1 MLHLSAK
8 DYDLNTIFCFESLK
22 EILIELAKSQ
32 IKMENELKNIREGNK
47 ERDNTI
53 LELKSIINNYNINE
67 ENKNTKTDNN
77 KGQDNDKNENQ
88 KIIENPLDS
97 NQVIKK
103 EKISEKDKNN
113 AQMDNNE
120 NGNNL
125 ENKNNEVNKE
135 KEKEK
140 GNISN
145 NKGMKDKSEDDDN
158 AKVSSFLIIQ
168 MNKQIKENK
177 SKIDSLEENIKNH
190 DKNIK
195 DGENQLKNLSLESQN
210 ELKSLND
217 KVNSLLKINNQL
229 EQKVESL
236 ESNIHGLDIMNMF
249 HDDGSGTVDATRVM
263 VKSLQEKVFKKF
275 ELVEARYK
283 RDGEENMKTKSLVEN
298 ILPKIEKINKDLE
311 SINEL
316 NQQKNEESEKFK
328 NINNELTDEI
338 KNLAI
343 NELDK
348 KLEKL
353 KEEIDM
359 DMSNKIKEIE
369 DKLSIM
375 STGEKDSIKLLDK
388 KISDL
393 RKKLNNIENTIKIHL
408 KAEEIENIKNELK
421 DIKSALESKLSK
433 ADLKELY
440 NNNLQC
446 LDEIND
452 IKDKLDTND
461 EEITKLREDF
471 RSAIQRMENF
481 QGNLLLHKSSPAP
494 PENKTL
500 LDLSKYIDEKKT
512 KESMNPIFKEI
523 DNLLKELTS
532 LKNKINEIENDYK
545 SYVGK
550 KIDKLEEENN
560 NKISDFKTFV
570 QNKYLG
576 KYEFNRIIKPIESQ
590 IKIMNNISRNH
601 DADSWL
607 LAKQN
612 ISCFNCASCEANIK
626 NDSYST
632 ADYLAWKKY
641 PKGEKIHRM
650 GQGFSHMLEMM
661 RSDIAKDIERNE
673 LINEKNNN
681 TINEYNYYTN
691 TLPNKDERPSSTKLR
706 LNKNEMTQQEY
717 FMGGRRKVG
726 RMKLPKMMQS
736 KIRLKKDNYTNI
748 VNQISD
754 DDVSIENMDGAPRIL
769 KIIKKN
775 KNNVKP
781 SSSETF
787 KSIQEE
793 RVRIE
798 KDNDF

>member
-343 NELDK
+343 DDLDK

-532 LKNKINEIENDYK
+532 LKNKIIEIENDYK

>member
-32 IKMENELKNIREGNK
+32 IKMENELKIIQEGNK

-316 NQQKNEESEKFK
+316 NQHKNEESEKFK

-421 DIKSALESKLSK
+421 DIKSAMESKLSK

-481 QGNLLLHKSSPAP
+481 QGNLLLHKSNPAP
-494 PENKTL
+494 HENQTL

-523 DNLLKELTS
+523 DNILKELTS

-560 NKISDFKTFV
+560 NKIADFKTFV
-570 QNKYLG
+570 QNKYLE

-673 LINEKNNN
+673 LNNEKNNN

-736 KIRLKKDNYTNI
+736 KIRLKKDNYTSI
-748 VNQISD
+748 VNQVSD
-754 DDVSIENMDGAPRIL
+754 DDVSIENIGEAPRIL

-775 KNNVKP
+775 KNNVNP
-781 SSSETF
+781 SSSKTF

>member
-1 MLHLSAK
+1 MLQLSTK
-8 DYDLNTIFCFESLK
+8 DYDLNTLFCFESLK

-32 IKMENELKNIREGNK
+32 LKMENELKNIQEGNK

-53 LELKSIINNYNINE
+53 LELKSIINNYNIND
-67 ENKNTKTDNN
+67 ENKISQNDDNI
-77 KGQDNDKNENQ
+77 GQDKDKNEIQ
-88 KIIENPLDS
+88 KAIENSSDS
-97 NQVIKK
+97 NKVIKK
-103 EKISEKDKNN
+103 EKASERDKNN
-113 AQMDNNE
+113 VQMESNE
-120 NGNNL
+120 MGNNID
-125 ENKNNEVNKE
+125 NEIKKE
-135 KEKEK
+135 KETQ
-140 GNISN
+140 NISN
-145 NKGMKDKSEDDDN
+145 NEGMKDKSEDDDN
-158 AKVSSFLIIQ
+158 SKIPSFLLMQI
-168 MNKQIKENK
+168 NKQIKEHK
-177 SKIDSLEENIKNH
+177 VKIDSLEENMKNH
-190 DKNIK
+190 SENIK
-195 DGENQLKNLSLESQN
+195 SGENQLKNLTLESQN

-229 EQKVESL
+229 ELKVESL
-236 ESNIHGLDIMNMF
+236 ESNMQGFDIMKMF
-249 HDDGSGTVDATRVM
+249 RDDGSGTVDATRVM
-263 VKSLQEKVFKKF
+263 VKALQDKVFKKF

-298 ILPKIEKINKDLE
+298 IIPKIEKITKDLE

-316 NQQKNEESEKFK
+316 NQHQNEETENIK
-328 NINNELTDEI
+328 NINHQLTDEI
-338 KNLAI
+338 KNAVIDDLG
-343 NELDK
+343 K
-348 KLEKL
+348 KIEKL

-359 DMSNKIKEIE
+359 DMNNKIKTIE

-375 STGEKDSIKLLDK
+375 STEEKESIKLLDK

-393 RKKLNNIENTIKIHL
+393 RKKLNNLENTIKFHL
-408 KAEEIENIKNELK
+408 KEDEIENIKNHIK
-421 DIKSALESKLSK
+421 DIKSTLESKLSK
-433 ADLKELY
+433 GDIKKLY
-440 NNNLQC
+440 TNNLQC

-452 IKDKLDTND
+452 IKDRIDTSD
-461 EEITKLREDF
+461 EEIRKIKEDF
-471 RSAIQRMENF
+471 RSAMQRIENF
-481 QGNLLLHKSSPAP
+481 QGNLLIHKSNTSS
-494 PENKTL
+494 PENQTL
-500 LDLSKYIDEKKT
+500 LDLSKYIDEKKAT
-512 KESMNPIFKEI
+512 ESMNPILKEI
-523 DNLLKELTS
+523 DNILKELTS
-532 LKNKINEIENDYK
+532 LKNKINEMENEYK
-545 SYVGK
+545 TYIGK

-560 NKISDFKTFV
+560 NKITEFKTFV
-570 QNKYLG
+570 QNKYLE

-590 IKIMNNISRNH
+590 IKLINNISRNH

-661 RSDIAKDIERNE
+661 RADIAKDIERNE

-717 FMGGRRKVG
+717 FIGGRRKVG
-726 RMKLPKMMQS
+726 KMKLPKMMQS
-736 KIRLKKDNYTNI
+736 KIRLKKDNYTNV

-754 DDVSIENMDGAPRIL
+754 DDVSIDNIDGAPRIL
-769 KIIKKN
+769 KIVKKN
-775 KNNVKP
+775 KNNVNP
-781 SSSETF
+781 SSSDAF

>member
-343 NELDK
+343 DDLDK

>member
-77 KGQDNDKNENQ
+77 KGQDNENNENQ

-343 NELDK
+343 DDLDK